1 VELDRLHWGA
11 GWTPATA
18 EELRG
23 RVEKAIAGDGW
34 VADGNYMG
42 KIGTT
47 VLERADVVVW
57 LDPPLRTILR
67 RLWSRTLRRIRTRD
81 QLWGGNV
88 ESWRGAFLSRDSI
101 FWWAVKMHVRRRRAW
116 PRRLAH
122 LDVVRLRSPAD
133 AERWLADYV
142 KVRM

>member
-1 VELDRLHWGA
+1 
-11 GWTPATA
+11 
-18 EELRG
+18 
-23 RVEKAIAGDGW
+23 
-34 VADGNYMG
+34 MG

-67 RLWSRTLRRIRTRD
+67 RLWTRTLRRVRTREE
-81 QLWGGNV
+81 LWSGNV
-88 ESWRGAFLSRDSI
+88 DSWRGAFLSRNSI
-101 FWWAVKMHVRRRRAW
+101 FWWAVKMHVRRRRVW

-122 LDVVRLRSPAD
+122 FGVVRLRSPAD

-142 KVRM
+142 NVRM